1 VAVAVVTLVAT
12 AVVAAAAGT
21 PNGQWWEF
29 ALLTAGAIG
38 GGIFEVRIGP
48 SSYISGIFVFSIIAA
63 AFLGPL
69 AAFLTP
75 TIACVVSGLVHKAR
89 RIAILGNCAVAGLP
103 NDLRRGRGGRER
115 LRPQGRRSRRDL
127 RRDHPRRLR

>member
-89 RIAILGNCAVAGLP
+89 RIAILGTCAVADDVWKLGVRGRTAAVAEAM
-103 NDLRRGRGGRER
+103 RRG
-115 LRPQGRRSRRDL
+115 LLD
-127 RRDHPRRLR
+127 